1 MTAGR
6 KPPERP
12 KTSARPRRD
21 STAPAHTLRLGEVRG
36 QGRAVGFLRRAWEGG
51 RLTHALLFAG
61 PAGVGKLATA
71 RGLALGLH
79 CDVAPFDACGTCD
92 ACRTI
97 AAGTHPDV
105 HVIGGPVEDRRDI
118 SIEQVRELQREL
130 GFRSMSAH
138 PKIGIVNDAERLTLQ
153 AQNALLK
160 TLEEPGGHTVLILVA
175 VNAATLT
182 PTILSRCQRVLF
194 DPLPTTDV
202 LAILEAHD
210 RGGTEARALAAFAEG
225 SPGQALAFDP
235 EFFARRRP
243 ELLSRLREAHR
254 GGFKALADL
263 AQELTSEHKDLGPVL
278 SVIASWYR
286 DTLRRGLLGDDAELH
301 NADCAAQMP
310 AISTAESLRN
320 LEITYGTMTA
330 LRQNANRN
338 LALIRMLLELT
349 S

>member
-1 MTAGR
+1 MTAAR

-12 KTSARPRRD
+12 KASPRR
-21 STAPAHTLRLGEVRG
+21 SSAAPTHTLRLGDVRG
-36 QGRAVGFLRRAWEGG
+36 QARAIGFLRRAWEGG
-51 RLTHALLFAG
+51 RLTHALLFVGA
-61 PAGVGKLATA
+61 AGVGKLATA

-79 CDVAPFDACGTCD
+79 CDVAPFDACGICNS
-92 ACRTI
+92 CRTI

-105 HVIGGPVEDRRDI
+105 HVITGPVEDRRDI

-160 TLEEPGGHTVLILVA
+160 TLEEPGGDTVLILVA
-175 VNAATLT
+175 VNAAALA

-194 DPLPTTDV
+194 DPLPNADV
-202 LAILEAHD
+202 VAILESHD
-210 RGGTEARALAAFAEG
+210 RDGTEARALAAFAEG
-225 SPGQALAFDP
+225 SPGQALAFDR
-235 EFFARRRP
+235 EFFARQRP
-243 ELLSRLREAHR
+243 EILSRLGEARR

-263 AQELTSEHKDLGPVL
+263 AQELTSAHKDLGPVL
-278 SVIASWYR
+278 DVIASWYR
-286 DTLRRGLLGDDAELH
+286 DTLRRGVLGDDAELH
-301 NADCAAQMP
+301 NADLAARMP
-310 AISTAESLRN
+310 AISTEASLRN
-320 LEITYGTMTA
+320 LEITYGTMVA

-338 LALIRMLLELT
+338 LALVRMLLELT